1 MFKNFIKR
9 PVMAI
14 VVSLIIIFLGLLS
27 IKTLPI
33 SQFPEIAPPRVLITL
48 AYPGASAE
56 VLEKP
61 EAGEAQMGQI
71 LRADKNGL
79 LVQTK
84 EGCLNIKELQLEG
97 KKRMDTA
104 SFLRGYPVDTGLTL
118 GDK

>member
-56 VLEKP
+56 VLEKSSLIP
-61 EAGEAQMGQI
+61 LERAINGVPGMRYIVSDATSAGVATI
-71 LRADKNGL
+71 NVLFYL
-79 LVQTK
+79 
-84 EGCLNIKELQLEG
+84 
-97 KKRMDTA
+97 
-104 SFLRGYPVDTGLTL
+104 
-118 GDK
+118 